1 MAMRKLKFFLLGIA
15 IGIVVAL
22 VAFDLS
28 FPAIDPS
35 VWRAYAEATGV
46 CPPTTVTSVL
56 WSKLVSLGLD
66 PALLSALS
74 VGVLMVAV
82 FDFIWR
88 LLAIL
93 VCPSSEN
100 RNWWRMTIPFVSFLG
115 CALTAFSE
123 PVWRMTLSGSPT
135 VMTLALFML
144 ACDLFL
150 VPLFIETMA
159 DEFDGPNGLVRP
171 SHVVYAAFLLSGA
184 LFVEMPIAIVVP
196 VLFLIACQKVFPRVR
211 DDRYREHPDD
221 VYVFMEVDFSKPV
234 AVCCWLVGLAGAVS
248 CSGVLQIGLQ
258 RYFWAQVRDV
268 AVAVSPGGLIL
279 WIACTLVPFVAVCRL
294 LPVQTARTGRWTF
307 GRVVLAILIAVV
319 SLAVVSPLARG
330 GWAFV
335 SNAVVRAP
343 LMQALGAAFAAQA
356 AALALALFSY
366 RAFHEVDYGRRSS
379 GVVVF
384 AVSLALVLALA
395 AAGLGIRRG
404 SAVSVRQAV
413 VDAMDEIVREADGLS
428 WIFTDGSVDLG
439 IELAAR
445 RHHGKICT
453 RPLIADGPS
462 VVADNAAAQLCGW
475 ISDDAPELQNS
486 GAQAGLEFWKRAGR
500 TAPTASGLLAR
511 SSWSDGARERGI
523 AYVQSLN
530 SRMTALEG
538 AGALSREKDPQ
549 VVEVFRAVLRCMSR
563 MADAREAG
571 GML

>member
-66 PALLSALS
+66 PILLSALS

-82 FDFIWR
+82 FGFIWR
-88 LLAIL
+88 ILAIL

-150 VPLFIETMA
+150 VPLFIVTIV
-159 DEFDGPNGLVRP
+159 DEFDEPNGLVRQ
-171 SHVVYAAFLLSGA
+171 SHVAYAAFLLSGA
-184 LFVEMPIAIVVP
+184 LFVEMPIAIVLP
-196 VLFLIACQKVFPRVR
+196 VLFLIACKKVFPRVR

-268 AVAVSPGGLIL
+268 TVAVSPGGWIL

-294 LPVQTARTGRWTF
+294 LPMQTARTGRWTF

-343 LMQALGAAFAAQA
+343 LMQALGAAFAALA

-366 RAFHEVDYGRRSS
+366 CAFHAVDYGRRSG
-379 GVVVF
+379 GVVVS
-384 AVSLALVLALA
+384 VVVLALTLAFALAVAGVRRESA
-395 AAGLGIRRG
+395 AQ
-404 SAVSVRQAV
+404 VRQAIA
-413 VDAMDEIVREADGLS
+413 DAMEETVREAEGLP
-428 WIFTDGSVDLG
+428 WVLTDGSADVG
-439 IELAAR
+439 VELAAR
-445 RHHGKICT
+445 RHHHKLVT
-453 RPLIADGPS
+453 RPP
-462 VVADNAAAQLCGW
+462 V
-475 ISDDAPELQNS
+475 SDDAPELQDG
-486 GAQAGLEFWKRAGR
+486 GAQTGFDLWKSAGQP
-500 TAPTASGLLAR
+500 APQASGLLAR
-511 SSWSDGARERGI
+511 SSWPDGACERGI
-523 AYVQSLN
+523 AYVKLLN
-530 SRMTALEG
+530 ARMTALVD

-549 VVEVFRAVLRCMSR
+549 VAEVFRSILRCMSR